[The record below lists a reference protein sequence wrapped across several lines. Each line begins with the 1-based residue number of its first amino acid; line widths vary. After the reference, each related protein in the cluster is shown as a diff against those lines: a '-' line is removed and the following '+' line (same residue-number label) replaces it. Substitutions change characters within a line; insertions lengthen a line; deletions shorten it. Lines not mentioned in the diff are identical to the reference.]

1 MKRFLTIFDIDG
13 TVAEFGKPVDMKIIG
28 ALRDLNESADIVFA
42 SGKNVSYIA
51 GFVRGI
57 GVKSP
62 AIIGENGCVIFF
74 PETLEEIIMIKR
86 PDVISAIEREIMKKF
101 DNQVWLQPNKVQLT
115 IFPKQVNLLEEI
127 LKTLN
132 DMIPEK
138 ERGNIKIFVHE
149 DSIDLIPANIDKGV
163 AVKKLREILN
173 IDKDYVISVGDDEND
188 IPMLIE
194 SGISISIGDKIKHY
208 NPTHNFECVLDA
220 IAFIKKVVTHE

>member
-1 MKRFLTIFDIDG
+1 
-13 TVAEFGKPVDMKIIG
+13 
-28 ALRDLNESADIVFA
+28 
-42 SGKNVSYIA
+42 
-51 GFVRGI
+51 
-57 GVKSP
+57 
-62 AIIGENGCVIFF
+62 
-74 PETLEEIIMIKR
+74 
-86 PDVISAIEREIMKKF
+86 VISAIEREIMKKF

-138 ERGNIKIFVHE
+138 ERGNIKIFVPE

-163 AVKKLREILN
+163 AVKKLRDILN